1 MLHGNA
7 FSAAAML
14 ASAIPHTESSVAVPK
29 ATGSALA
36 QMPDGTFIGAAA
48 RLLELA
54 HTCAGCANISLA
66 AAGSGAVTLFA
77 CAYPILAAL
86 IGAALRLLSCFILA
100 MSSRTR
106 QDARTRP
113 CRIG

>member
-1 MLHGNA
+1 MR
-7 FSAAAML
+7 
-14 ASAIPHTESSVAVPK
+14 EY
-29 ATGSALA
+29 
-36 QMPDGTFIGAAA
+36 
-48 RLLELA
+48 
-54 HTCAGCANISLA
+54 IS
-66 AAGSGAVTLFA
+66 GRRWFWAVTLFA